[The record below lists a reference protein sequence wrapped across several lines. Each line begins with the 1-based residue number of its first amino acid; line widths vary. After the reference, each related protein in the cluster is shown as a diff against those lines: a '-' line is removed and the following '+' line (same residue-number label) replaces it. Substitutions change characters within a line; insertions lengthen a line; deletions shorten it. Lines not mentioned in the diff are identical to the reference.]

1 MSSFASRSFAVLA
14 LVSTLAACEWTV
26 VDYDGSEPSGSGSG
40 SAATCGRAG
49 ESCAS
54 GSGPASCDVKV
65 DRWKELIVIHRSV
78 LLDRRAQ
85 NEVEDAPWSFRTRI
99 EELAGD
105 KASASSVARSWLEQW
120 KTVTVVGPDRAPVT
134 PRPGVGVL
142 LDPWVG
148 RSGASLADAPFRLVA
163 IVNRPDLRHQ
173 DDGCTGGGG
182 ELRFV
187 YTATDPSGKAIPMT
201 AIVEIPYPS
210 TRTPREWI
218 DAWHALATKPFGAEY
233 NDALATLTTEIT
245 KGSKPET
252 WLVRTNEIA
261 FGEPDRLPW
270 ELREF
275 ALQTDAYATKR
286 LVQVPI
292 ATTPR
297 IELDRSASLDS
308 WAKENEARIKDGS
321 YVLPGGFQA
330 GAAPIE
336 SSSFRWSSQK
346 LDPELRAALSMAT
359 CNGCHGGE
367 RSGETSLPFQHIA
380 AADQR
385 TQYYGSS
392 TDGETRLSRYLNDPS
407 GNEDELS
414 RREESMA
421 RALCG
426 TCAPPPPRTDSSY
439 AQ

>member
-1 MSSFASRSFAVLA
+1 MSSFGSCSFVVLA
-14 LVSTLAACEWTV
+14 LASSLVACEWTV
-26 VDYDGSEPSGSGSG
+26 VDHRDGDSSGSGSG
-40 SAATCGRAG
+40 SAAACGRAG
-49 ESCAS
+49 ESRSA
-54 GSGPASCDVKV
+54 GTAPASCDVKV
-65 DRWKELIVIHRSV
+65 DRWKELLVIHRSV
-78 LLDRRAQ
+78 LLDGRAQ

-105 KASASSVARSWLEQW
+105 KASAPALARAWLEEW

-134 PRPGVGVL
+134 PRPGVAGVL

-163 IVNRPDLRHQ
+163 IVNRPDLRHE
-173 DDGCTGGGG
+173 DDGCSGGGG

-187 YTATDPSGKAIPMT
+187 YTATDPFQKAIPMT
-201 AIVEIPYPS
+201 VIMEIPYPA

-218 DAWHALATKPFGAEY
+218 EAWHALAARPFGAEY
-233 NDALATLTTEIT
+233 NDALAALTTEVT
-245 KGSKPET
+245 RGSKPEA
-252 WLVRTNEIA
+252 WLIRTNELA
-261 FGEPDRLPW
+261 FGEPNDLPW

-275 ALQTDAYATKR
+275 SLQTDANQAKR

-297 IELDRSASLDS
+297 IELARSASLDS
-308 WAKENEARIKDGS
+308 WAMENESRIMAGS

-330 GAAPIE
+330 GAAPVE
-336 SSSFRWSSQK
+336 RSSFRWASQR
-346 LDPELRAALSMAT
+346 LDPTLRAALSMAT

-367 RSGETSLPFQHIA
+367 RTGETSLPFQHIA

-385 TQYYGSS
+385 TEYYGSS

-414 RREESMA
+414 RREKSMA

-426 TCAPPPPRTDSSY
+426 TCAPARPPARSY
-439 AQ
+439 AE